1 MSGPTEG
8 TDVTGQASCA
18 FDTAAR
24 ACDVAARA
32 CQAAAVAIRHARRWS
47 RRFGDDDD
55 LETLEALATALD
67 AGSEAN
73 RASLRAVQRGWKA
86 DVFFEELP
94 ELGFLIDEG
103 RAAHR
108 CASMEFTARGVNE
121 LEQCPGTMPGL
132 DILLPFELDEYEMLR
147 RSSRSESSRRADD
160 LHRVYTALAANWRR
174 ASRSLT
180 DDHPCSKI

>member
-8 TDVTGQASCA
+8 TDLTAQASCA

-73 RASLRAVQRGWKA
+73 RASLRAIQRGWKA
-86 DVFFEELP
+86 GILFEELP
-94 ELGFLIDEG
+94 ELGYLIDEG
-103 RAAHR
+103 RATHR
-108 CASMEFTARGVNE
+108 SASMELTARGINE

-132 DILLPFELDEYEMLR
+132 DTLLPFELDEYEMLR
-147 RSSRSESSRRADD
+147 RSSRSQSSRRADD
-160 LHRVYTALAANWRR
+160 LRRFYTELAANWRH
-174 ASRSLT
+174 AAAT
-180 DDHPCSKI
+180 KHGEAHD